1 MGFLSRKKQIHFDI
15 ATLKKND
22 ITILTL
28 DERWNRLF
36 RIIPINAAVKKRQD
50 FLNKLLAQ
58 EAGLYQEK
66 NNIDPEKKKLINT
79 IISLTPEA
87 FDKNDEN
94 AKLTLQKSKQ
104 RIEALNK
111 RAEELEEE
119 LYEKREEIRR
129 ANFKLLEETV
139 RLVYSV
145 MRKSRK
151 REQRI
156 EKEINSLKKR
166 LKELQTL
173 KQSITTDWT
182 DVYAFFHTLLGAE
195 ELTKLDKLFLKPEVE
210 NHEDG
215 ESGSNEKD

>member
-1 MGFLSRKKQIHFDI
+1 MSFIRRKKRLHFDI

-36 RIIPINAAVKKRQD
+36 QIIPISTRVKKRQD
-50 FLNKLLAQ
+50 LLNKLLAQ
-58 EAGLYQEK
+58 ESGLYQEK
-66 NNIDPEKKKLINT
+66 NSIEPEKKKLMNT

-119 LYEKREEIRR
+119 LFAKKEEIRR

-139 RLVYSV
+139 RLVYSE
-145 MRKSRK
+145 MHKSRK
-151 REQRI
+151 KELQI
-156 EKEINSLKKR
+156 EKEIESLKKR
-166 LKELQTL
+166 LKELQKQ

-182 DVYAFFHTLLGAE
+182 DVYAFFHALLGAE
-195 ELTKLDKLFLKPEVE
+195 ELTKLDQLFLKPEVE
-210 NHEDG
+210 IYEDG
-215 ESGSNEKD
+215 ESGSNEKN